1 MNFDVPANDG
11 KTFASWVSEIG
22 SSLLID
28 AFRQHPEPYRR
39 EVL

>member
-1 MNFDVPANDG
+1 MNFDVPLTYG
-11 KTFASWVSEIG
+11 KLFASWVSEIG

-39 EVL
+39 